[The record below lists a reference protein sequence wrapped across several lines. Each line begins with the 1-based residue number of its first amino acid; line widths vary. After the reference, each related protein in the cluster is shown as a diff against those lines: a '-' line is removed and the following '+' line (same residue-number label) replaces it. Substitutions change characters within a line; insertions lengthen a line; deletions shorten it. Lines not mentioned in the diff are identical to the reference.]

1 MSIFS
6 GLSAFP
12 LTPLDDDTVDE
23 HAFAGL
29 IERLVDAGVDSVT
42 ALGSTGSGA
51 YLSRSE
57 RALVARRAVLTAGT
71 TPVFVGISALRTTHV
86 LEHAEDAQDAGARG
100 LMLAP
105 VSYQPL
111 TPDDVYRLFET
122 VAGQSDVPVI
132 VYDNPTTTR
141 FSFDD
146 DLYAAVGALPGIASL
161 KIPGVPAGAEAARAR
176 IDRLRAL
183 LPAHVTIGVSG
194 DAHAAAG
201 LNAGCD
207 AWYSVIAGTLP
218 ASAVALARAGF
229 SGDTEEARRLS
240 SELQRCGRRSRN
252 TAVCGSSRR
261 SRSTS
266 ASSTREAFRCR
277 SSAWT
282 TRHARVC
289 TPCSLTSVS
298 VDPTRARSDEHDTA
312 AAPRRQRAGPDGART
327 GRPDVHG
334 RSRCSVRGRPTDPR

>member
-12 LTPLDDDTVDE
+12 LTPLLDDMVNE
-23 HAFAGL
+23 SAFAGL

-42 ALGSTGSGA
+42 ALGSTGSAA

-57 RALVARRAVLTAGT
+57 RALVARRAVRTAGT
-71 TPVFVGISALRTTHV
+71 TPVFVGISALRTSHV
-86 LEHAEDAQDAGARG
+86 LEHAEDAQEAGVRG

-111 TPDDVYRLFET
+111 TPDDVYHLFESVT
-122 VAGQSDVPVI
+122 ERSDIPVI

-176 IDRLRAL
+176 VDRLRAL

-218 ASAVALARAGF
+218 TSAVALARAAF
-229 SGDTEEARRLS
+229 SADAEEARRLS
-240 SELQRCGRRSRN
+240 SELQPLWDAFSQHGSLRVIAAVAEHLGLVHPRSLPLPILGLDEAARAPLH
-252 TAVCGSSRR
+252 AVLADLG
-261 SRSTS
+261 
-266 ASSTREAFRCR
+266 
-277 SSAWT
+277 
-282 TRHARVC
+282 
-289 TPCSLTSVS
+289 L
-298 VDPTRARSDEHDTA
+298 D
-312 AAPRRQRAGPDGART
+312 GPDAGTER
-327 GRPDVHG
+327 
-334 RSRCSVRGRPTDPR
+334 